1 MIYKGKFAGKALSI
15 INIEASKAWDQF
27 TNKLPVEILEIV
39 IEKTIAMAEE
49 DINSIRYRKS
59 EVEEDPYNENYIDI
73 WPETKSDVWSK
84 EELEIL
90 SIFAEYELDITVH
103 YKDGKI
109 GEDIFLEGYPLC
121 GY

>member
-1 MIYKGKFAGKALSI
+1 MIYEGKFAGKALSI
-15 INIEASKAWDQF
+15 INIEASKAWRQF
-27 TNKLPVEILEIV
+27 KEKFSVEDLEKV

-59 EVEEDPYNENYIDI
+59 GVEEDPYNENYIDI

-109 GEDIFLEGYPLC
+109 GEDILLEGYPLC

>member
-1 MIYKGKFAGKALSI
+1 MIYEGKFAGKDFSI
-15 INIEASKAWDQF
+15 INIEASKAWEQF
-27 TNKLPVEILEIV
+27 KNKFPVGTLERV
-39 IEKTIAMAEE
+39 IEKTITMAEE

-73 WPETKSDVWSK
+73 WPETNSDIWSK
-84 EELEIL
+84 KELEIL
-90 SIFAEYELDITVH
+90 SIFAEYELDITVE

-109 GEDIFLEGYPLC
+109 GEDILMEGYPLC

>member
-1 MIYKGKFAGKALSI
+1 MIYEGKFAGRHLSI
-15 INIEASKAWDQF
+15 QNIEASKAWAQF
-27 TNKLPVEILEIV
+27 TSKFQVEILEKV
-39 IEKTIAMAEE
+39 IEKTITMAEE

-59 EVEEDPYNENYIDI
+59 GVEEDPYNENYIDI

-90 SIFAEYELDITVH
+90 SIFAEYELDITVE

-109 GEDIFLEGYPLC
+109 GEDILLEGYPLC